1 MHVEELGILLLGLRN
16 WDGFGCTKRR
26 EIGCSVTGVK
36 KLHEEKILGVLLI
49 GVENQ
54 NYGLLIWC

>member
-1 MHVEELGILLLGLRN
+1 VHVEELGILLLGLRN

-36 KLHEEKILGVLLI
+36 KLHEEKIGCFVNW
-49 GVENQ
+49 G
-54 NYGLLIWC
+54 